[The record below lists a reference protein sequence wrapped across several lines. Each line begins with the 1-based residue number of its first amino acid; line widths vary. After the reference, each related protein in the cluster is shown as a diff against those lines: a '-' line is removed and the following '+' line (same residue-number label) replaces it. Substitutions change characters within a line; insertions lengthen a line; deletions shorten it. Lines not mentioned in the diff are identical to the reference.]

1 MDSFADI
8 RRIFVDDNYD
18 GCATVPRELLG
29 ALIDVA
35 EAAEWACDGSG
46 CEFEDERVRYETWQ
60 HQVGAM
66 RALREKVAK
75 LEQVMEANRD

>member
-1 MDSFADI
+1 MASLQDL
-8 RRIFVDDNYD
+8 RRVHVDESYD
-18 GCATVPRELLG
+18 ATATVPRELLG
-29 ALIDVA
+29 ALLDVV

-66 RALREKVAK
+66 RALREKLAK
-75 LEQVMEANRD
+75 VGEAMEANRG